1 MDVNERIKNVGK
13 YFAMFN
19 VHDGV
24 VCLGIHL
31 PDKWTLFDTQTICD
45 EFAIQIK
52 SKDSVTFFLC
62 DINDGFEPVFDAV
75 DFIIEQNKSLEEKTN
90 LLKQKVEELRTLFE
104 QESLEKLKTLEFV
117 FNKYEETAED
127 EMLVSGDEVALPVD
141 IKQQLRKNSKKN
153 ETQKESENNN
163 NNAVTVD
170 ESSKD
175 VIVEPVKTQKRGK
188 RKNNP
193 SDSSLMNYVKDALD
207 NE

>member
-31 PDKWTLFDTQTICD
+31 PDKWTLFDTQAICD

-62 DINDGFEPVFDAV
+62 DIDDGFEPVFDAV

-104 QESLEKLKTLEFV
+104 GESLEKLKTLEFV
-117 FNKYEETAED
+117 FGGCEETAEE
-127 EMLVSGDEVALPVD
+127 EMLVPADEVALPVD

-163 NNAVTVD
+163 TVTVE
-170 ESSKD
+170 ESNND
-175 VIVEPVKTQKRGK
+175 VIVEPVKTQKKGK

-193 SDSSLMNYVKDALD
+193 GDSSLMNYVKDALD